1 MNIQKYTKEACGHL
15 FKHFERAKDEEGNY
29 IKFGN
34 RDIDTS
40 LSCLNY
46 NCTPNR
52 GMSQMEYLDKR
63 LSEVYHIKKK
73 DLNVMC
79 SWVITAPDD
88 LPPEKLHQFFNSA
101 YRFMANRYG
110 EKNVISAYVHLDE
123 NKEKGHS
130 HMHFAFIPVI
140 YDKKKQRYKV
150 SAKDVINK
158 KELQVIHKEAEAYI
172 SKSLKTPVHLLN
184 GMTKQGNKT
193 IEELKMFNDRIER
206 EREDYKILSSMNE
219 DIANE
224 IMEKEEKLKELEK
237 ERDRLKKICERM
249 RELIKVIF
257 PDLLNLISKERQR
270 EKERQKEKNLSISR

>member
-15 FKHFERAKDEEGNY
+15 FKHFERAKDKDGNY
-29 IKFGN
+29 IRFGN
-34 RDIDTS
+34 RDIDLS
-40 LSCLNY
+40 RSCLNY
-46 NCTPNR
+46 NLAPSR
-52 GMSQMEYLDKR
+52 GMTQTEYLNKR

-88 LPPEKLHQFFNSA
+88 LPPEKLHLFFHAA
-101 YRFMANRYG
+101 YHFMAKRYG
-110 EKNVISAYVHLDE
+110 EENVISAYVHLDE
-123 NKEKGHS
+123 NREKGHA

-150 SAKDVINK
+150 SAKEVINK
-158 KELQVIHKEAEAYI
+158 NELQKIHKEAEAYI
-172 SKSLKTPVHLLN
+172 SKSLKTSVHLLN

-219 DIANE
+219 DISNE
-224 IMEKEEKLKELEK
+224 IMEKEEKLRELEK
-237 ERDRLKKICERM
+237 EHDRLKKICKRM
-249 RELIKVIF
+249 RELIKIIF
-257 PDLLNLISKERQR
+257 PDLVKLISRERQR
-270 EKERQKEKNLSISR
+270 ERQREKNLSISR